1 MAATKA
7 NCVFCKIAGGEFDAR
22 QVLETRNCVAFLDA
36 APLAP
41 GHTLVIPKAHFEGL
55 HDMPE
60 DVVRE
65 VAVATQRVGRAIREA
80 VGAVGYNV
88 LQNNGQVAGQVVM
101 HVHFHVIPRTDG
113 DGLGYRWTP
122 IPGEATRDDELASR
136 IRESIR
142 DG

>member
-1 MAATKA
+1 MAATQA
-7 NCVFCKIAGGEFDAR
+7 DCVFCKIACGELDAR
-22 QVLETRNCVAFLDA
+22 RVLDTTNCVAFLDA

-60 DVVRE
+60 DVVGE
-65 VAVATQRVGRAIREA
+65 IAIATRRVGRAIREV
-80 VGAVGYNV
+80 VGAEGYNV
-88 LQNNGQVAGQVVM
+88 LQNNGTVAGQVVM

-122 IPGEATRDDELASR
+122 IPGEATRDEDLASR
-136 IRESIR
+136 ISESIR
-142 DG
+142 EG

>member
-7 NCVFCKIAGGEFDAR
+7 DCVFCKIAGGELDAR
-22 QVLETRNCVAFLDA
+22 RVLETTTCVAFLDA

-65 VAVATQRVGRAIREA
+65 VAVATRRVGRAIREA
-80 VGAVGYNV
+80 VGAAGYNV
-88 LQNNGQVAGQVVM
+88 LQNNGTVAGQVVM
-101 HVHFHVIPRTDG
+101 HVHYHIIPRIEG

-122 IPGEATRDDELASR
+122 IPGEATRDEELASR
-136 IRESIR
+136 IAESIR
-142 DG
+142 VG